1 MVVKKAEAKAF
12 DIRAY
17 HTACYILWNTSDS
30 VLENSKATSILTDT
44 KCYEGL
50 SFLVNA
56 KPLYYPG
63 GDIPNFAV
71 IMRTYN
77 DE

>member
-1 MVVKKAEAKAF
+1 MEMEQGVAKAF
-12 DIRAY
+12 DVRAY
-17 HTACYILWNTSDS
+17 HTVCYILCNASDS
-30 VLENSKATSILTDT
+30 ALENSKATSILTDT

-50 SFLVNA
+50 FFLVNA
-56 KPLYYPG
+56 KPLYYLG